1 MPDLRGDGILYQRL
15 WYNRGMTKLRDAI
28 PENMTIAEA
37 SEFWDTHSVADYPSR
52 VVAAEYRPDDEP
64 PRNVDQSAAEEN
76 DWRALS
82 LDSFQ
87 QDWDNPEDAV
97 YDNWREVYGV
107 PAG

>member
-1 MPDLRGDGILYQRL
+1 MMVTTQRMQQLYEKQIRFLPVSERLRLVKLVIDGL
-15 WYNRGMTKLRDAI
+15 
-28 PENMTIAEA
+28 
-37 SEFWDTHSVADYPSR
+37 SE
-52 VVAAEYRPDDEP
+52 
-64 PRNVDQSAAEEN
+64 NVDQWTAEEN

-82 LDSFQ
+82 LNSFQ

>member
-1 MPDLRGDGILYQRL
+1 MTVTTQRTQQLYEKQIRFLPVSERLRLVKLVIDGL
-15 WYNRGMTKLRDAI
+15 
-28 PENMTIAEA
+28 
-37 SEFWDTHSVADYPSR
+37 SE
-52 VVAAEYRPDDEP
+52 
-64 PRNVDQSAAEEN
+64 NVDQWTAEEN